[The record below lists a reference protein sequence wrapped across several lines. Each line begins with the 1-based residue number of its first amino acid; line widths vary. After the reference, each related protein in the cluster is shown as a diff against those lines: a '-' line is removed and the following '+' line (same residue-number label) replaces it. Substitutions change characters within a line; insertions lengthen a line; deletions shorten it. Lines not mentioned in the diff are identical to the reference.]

1 MLMLAPLVAL
11 GFVVSPTPL
20 AQSALARR
28 APVSQMVD
36 IPRVTLPGA
45 VTDILKDADLS
56 NPNDLSDSEYNSY
69 SAAAIGGTLI
79 FFLLPIFNLLGFAGD
94 FVFSALI
101 GGGAAAYASLRK
113 DQIGEYGNKF
123 GGIVLQGADKVVE
136 LVPEVKKK
144 VEDLLK

>member
-1 MLMLAPLVAL
+1 M
-11 GFVVSPTPL
+11 PT
-20 AQSALARR
+20 
-28 APVSQMVD
+28 
-36 IPRVTLPGA
+36 
-45 VTDILKDADLS
+45 LS
-56 NPNDLSDSEYNSY
+56 NPNELSDSEYNSY